1 MASFLPATG
10 INLARVGTPYGKS
23 AHTMRED
30 SPICSTIKAARA
42 EGLTAGAIEQRVWER
57 HGTTCAMLAL
67 DSSGMTR
74 ITRARGIVYF
84 LARFVQMRDLAQ
96 AIIEHHGCRA
106 SRSFADNLFAEFPT
120 ADAALGAA
128 LEIHRT
134 LRERGVMLTDDE
146 PYRVCLAVGHGR
158 VLDNSALGVL
168 GDEMNITAKLGED
181 IAAPGETLLTEA
193 AYRSLTAYPELPVEK
208 VELTI
213 SKVTLA
219 AYRVRA

>member
-1 MASFLPATG
+1 ML
-10 INLARVGTPYGKS
+10 
-23 AHTMRED
+23 ED
-30 SPICSTIKAARA
+30 SPICSTIKAAQA
-42 EGLTAGAIEQRVWER
+42 EGLAADAVERRVWER

-74 ITRARGIVYF
+74 VTRTQGIVHF
-84 LARFVQMRDLAQ
+84 LARYVRMRDLAQ
-96 AIIEHHGCRA
+96 AILERHGCRA
-106 SRSFADNLFAEFPT
+106 WRSFADNLFAEFPA

-134 LRERGVMLTDDE
+134 LRERGIMLTDDE
-146 PYRVCLAVGHGR
+146 PYRVCIAVGHGR
-158 VLDNSALGVL
+158 VLDNGALGVL

-193 AYRSLTAYPELPVEK
+193 GYRSLTAYPELPVEK

-213 SKVTLA
+213 SQVPVT